1 MLCQP
6 CIIVRNRNWNQDI
19 WQGYECIHTTRKY
32 MSHKPTMYLHKS
44 CQNLF
49 VYLTHFSLQ
58 SYPKMW
64 PTWLDFSDQERYKCV
79 FVSRENKLLC
89 HMQLYLI
96 WTKRMPFITFSIS
109 RTLPMDGGWIWIGG
123 RAVFD
128 FPVYISFIFFWRTTA
143 CDVKCRKQSDD
154 SRVFSW
160 DSPSYTT
167 EYSIRIISKWKL
179 WKEQDYI
186 FWVHLRVQLKD
197 PSILQFHFNYIKLHS
212 NYNNK

>member
-1 MLCQP
+1 
-6 CIIVRNRNWNQDI
+6 
-19 WQGYECIHTTRKY
+19 

-58 SYPKMW
+58 SYPKIW
-64 PTWLDFSDQERYKCV
+64 LIWLDFSDQERSKCV
-79 FVSRENKLLC
+79 FVSTENKLLC

-167 EYSIRIISKWKL
+167 EYLIRIISKRKL

-186 FWVHLRVQLKD
+186 FWVHLRAQLH
-197 PSILQFHFNYIKLHS
+197 LY
-212 NYNNK
+212 YNFALIT

>member
-1 MLCQP
+1 MYEIHYNFQ
-6 CIIVRNRNWNQDI
+6 NSKHKWNVNHSFSF
-19 WQGYECIHTTRKY
+19 YALH
-32 MSHKPTMYLHKS
+32 MYLHKS
-44 CQNLF
+44 RDNLF

-58 SYPKMW
+58 SCPKMW
-64 PTWLDFSDQERYKCV
+64 PIWLDFSDQERSRSV
-79 FVSRENKLLC
+79 FVSIENKMLY

-109 RTLPMDGGWIWIGG
+109 RTFPMDGGWIWIGG

-154 SRVFSW
+154 SRVFSC

-167 EYSIRIISKWKL
+167 EYLIRII
-179 WKEQDYI
+179 
-186 FWVHLRVQLKD
+186 
-197 PSILQFHFNYIKLHS
+197 
-212 NYNNK
+212 

>member
-1 MLCQP
+1 MALLSTF
-6 CIIVRNRNWNQDI
+6 IVWLSPAVCSSDI
-19 WQGYECIHTTRKY
+19 TMYLVLSASQSIHTTGKY
-32 MSHKPTMYLHKS
+32 MSRKPTMYLHKS

-49 VYLTHFSLQ
+49 VYLTHFSLT
-58 SYPKMW
+58 SYLMIW
-64 PTWLDFSDQERYKCV
+64 PIWLDFSEQRRSICV
-79 FVSRENKLLC
+79 FVSREYKLLR

-154 SRVFSW
+154 SRVFSC
-160 DSPSYTT
+160 DSPS
-167 EYSIRIISKWKL
+167 
-179 WKEQDYI
+179 
-186 FWVHLRVQLKD
+186 
-197 PSILQFHFNYIKLHS
+197 
-212 NYNNK
+212 

>member
-1 MLCQP
+1 MDMKVYTLLENTCHINQLC
-6 CIIVRNRNWNQDI
+6 I
-19 WQGYECIHTTRKY
+19 YTRVVKICLFT
-32 MSHKPTMYLHKS
+32 SHS
-44 CQNLF
+44 S
-49 VYLTHFSLQ
+49 VYKAI
-58 SYPKMW
+58 PI
-64 PTWLDFSDQERYKCV
+64 WLDFSDQERAKCI
-79 FVSRENKLLC
+79 FVSREYKLLC
-89 HMQLYLI
+89 HIQLYLI

-167 EYSIRIISKWKL
+167 EYSVRIISKRRL
-179 WKEQDYI
+179 WKEQDHI
-186 FWVHLRVQLKD
+186 FWLHLRVQLND
-197 PSILQFHFNYIKLHS
+197 P
-212 NYNNK
+212 